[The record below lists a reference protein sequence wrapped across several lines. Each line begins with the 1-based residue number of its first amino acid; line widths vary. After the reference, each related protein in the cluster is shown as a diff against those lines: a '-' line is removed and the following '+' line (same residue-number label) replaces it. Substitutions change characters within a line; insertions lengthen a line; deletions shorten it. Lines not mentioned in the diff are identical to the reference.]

1 MPAHATSE
9 SAVRYRV
16 TACSLDTLLV
26 AASATGAVAA
36 IMSDDTES
44 AIRELHE
51 SYPDAT
57 PAEDETLVDWAT
69 RLATLIDDPSNTP
82 RLPLDPAGTPF
93 RLRVWAKLRQIPAGT
108 TITYSELARRCGCP
122 EAVRAVASACAA
134 NPIAVA
140 IPCHRVV
147 RSDGS
152 LSGYRWGLA
161 RKRALLDR
169 EARSETYL
177 PGLSL

>member
-1 MPAHATSE
+1 
-9 SAVRYRV
+9 
-16 TACSLDTLLV
+16 
-26 AASATGAVAA
+26 
-36 IMSDDTES
+36 MSDDAES

-57 PAEDETLVDWAT
+57 PADDTTLIDWASQ
-69 RLATLIDDPSNTP
+69 LAALIDDPANSHTV
-82 RLPLDPAGTPF
+82 PLDPRGTPF
-93 RLRVWAKLRQIPAGT
+93 RQRVWAELRKIPAGT
-108 TITYSELARRCGCP
+108 TITYTELARRCDCP
-122 EAVRAVASACAA
+122 DAVRAVASACAA
-134 NPIAVA
+134 NPVAVA

-161 RKRALLDR
+161 RKRALIDR

-177 PGLSL
+177 PGLSF